1 MSCLTRRRCYVRI
14 RSEPG
19 DPAEWDV
26 TSKPTLADITSGFEF
41 RPVLVDVSAERVQ
54 QYLDVLE
61 ATPLE
66 PTARWVPSEAA
77 ITFALG
83 ALLDQ
88 FDLPAGTVHTT
99 QDVRVERPLRLGAEV
114 VSRAKVSNRT
124 HRGEMA
130 VILLEI
136 SLSTPRDSNDKAM
149 IGTST
154 LLLQEP
160 S

>member
-1 MSCLTRRRCYVRI
+1 M
-14 RSEPG
+14 
-19 DPAEWDV
+19 
-26 TSKPTLADITSGFEF
+26 TSRPTLADITSGFEF
-41 RPVLVDVSAERVQ
+41 RPILVDVSAERVQ
-54 QYLDVLE
+54 EYLGVLE
-61 ATPLE
+61 ATPLDSN
-66 PTARWVPSEAA
+66 ARWVPSEAA

-99 QDVRVERPLRLGAEV
+99 QDVRVERPLCLGAEV
-114 VSRAKVSNRT
+114 ISTARVSNRS

-136 SLSTPRDSNDKAM
+136 SLTTRQDSNGVAM
-149 IGTST
+149 VGTST
-154 LLLQEP
+154 LLIQEP

>member
-1 MSCLTRRRCYVRI
+1 M
-14 RSEPG
+14 
-19 DPAEWDV
+19 

-41 RPVLVDVSAERVQ
+41 RPILVDVSVERVQ
-54 QYLDVLE
+54 EYLGVLQ
-61 ATPLE
+61 ATPLDSN
-66 PTARWVPSEAA
+66 ARLVPSEAA

-88 FDLPAGTVHTT
+88 YDLPAGTVHTT
-99 QDVRVERPLRLGAEV
+99 QDVRVERPLRLGTKVMCTA
-114 VSRAKVSNRT
+114 RVSNRS

-136 SLSTPRDSNDKAM
+136 SLTTHRDSNEVAM
-149 IGTST
+149 VGTST
-154 LLLQEP
+154 LLIQQP